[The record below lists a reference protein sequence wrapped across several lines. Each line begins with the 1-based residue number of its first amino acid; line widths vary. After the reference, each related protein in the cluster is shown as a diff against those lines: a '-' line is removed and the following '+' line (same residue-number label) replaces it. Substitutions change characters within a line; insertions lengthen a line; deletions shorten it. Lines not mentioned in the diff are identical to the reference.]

1 MINKIMVIDDF
12 AIIRS
17 NLKKILSDLGA
28 KQITEACDG
37 VEAFEKINLPENKA
51 NPFEL
56 IFLDWNMPRMNG
68 YDFLKEL
75 KGNDLFKSIPIIMTT
90 AERERKSIIAA
101 LSAGASD
108 YIVKPFNQ
116 EIINEK
122 IKKFSSLQSLK
133 KIG

>member
-1 MINKIMVIDDF
+1 MINKILVIDDF

-28 KQITEACDG
+28 KQITEAGDG
-37 VEAFEKINLPENKA
+37 IEAFEKINLPENKA

-116 EIINEK
+116 EIISEK

-133 KIG
+133 KVG